1 MTINVLA
8 LLWPNTVKD
17 CWIAC
22 SVSVSNDD
30 VACMSDDDETYKG
43 RRCKDDDDDD
53 DDI

>member
-8 LLWPNTVKD
+8 LLCPNTVKD

-30 VACMSDDDETYKG
+30 VAYLSDDDDN
-43 RRCKDDDDDD
+43 DDDNDNSNK
-53 DDI
+53 